1 MRNLQRSYQIKT
13 SPEEVFNAMTN
24 PLTLELWTG
33 YTATF
38 NPEANTEFTLWDGD
52 IIGINLEIV
61 PNIKLVQEWYFE
73 DNKEKSIVTIE
84 LTKQNDK
91 TQIELHHTNI
101 PDEAFSNISEGW
113 NKYYFGTMK
122 KYLESK

>member
-1 MRNLQRSYQIKT
+1 MRNLQRTYQIKS

-38 NPEANTEFTLWDGD
+38 NPEPNTEFSLWDGD
-52 IIGINLEIV
+52 IIGMNLELV
-61 PNIKLVQEWYFE
+61 PDKKLVQEWYFE

-91 TQIELHHTNI
+91 TQIDLHHTNI
-101 PDEAFSNISEGW
+101 PDEAITNIAEGW
-113 NKYYFGTMK
+113 NKYYFGAMK